1 MKKEILHGAGLT
13 AFTMKKILDNYRCH
27 YVSNWI
33 YRRYPFSSIVINEAA
48 QQELDPTTQS
58 PEPIFFGIISPLYAE
73 IVFIFVITGNA
84 VVVVLVLSLLC
95 KKNQSSNDEDDDD
108 NNNDVSLTYFILF
121 IESVVGVALPIS
133 VLLISVIGVFI
144 LFPILDIL
152 AG

>member
-1 MKKEILHGAGLT
+1 MRQLNK
-13 AFTMKKILDNYRCH
+13 
-27 YVSNWI
+27 S
-33 YRRYPFSSIVINEAA
+33 YPI
-48 QQELDPTTQS
+48 TQR

-73 IVFIFVITGNA
+73 IVFIFIITGNVGVA
-84 VVVVLVLSLLC
+84 VLVLSLLC
-95 KKNQSSNDEDDDD
+95 KKNQSSNDDDDDDDD
-108 NNNDVSLTYFILF
+108 NNDISLTYFILF

>member
-1 MKKEILHGAGLT
+1 MRQLNK
-13 AFTMKKILDNYRCH
+13 
-27 YVSNWI
+27 S
-33 YRRYPFSSIVINEAA
+33 YPI
-48 QQELDPTTQS
+48 TQR

-73 IVFIFVITGNA
+73 IVFIFIITGNVGVA
-84 VVVVLVLSLLC
+84 VLVLSLLC
-95 KKNQSSNDEDDDD
+95 KKNQSSNDDDDD
-108 NNNDVSLTYFILF
+108 NNDISLTYFILF

>member
-1 MKKEILHGAGLT
+1 M
-13 AFTMKKILDNYRCH
+13 
-27 YVSNWI
+27 
-33 YRRYPFSSIVINEAA
+33 
-48 QQELDPTTQS
+48 
-58 PEPIFFGIISPLYAE
+58 
-73 IVFIFVITGNA
+73 FIFVITGNA

-108 NNNDVSLTYFILF
+108 DNNDVSLTYFILF